1 MAGGG
6 NTNPMLQQDEVAKM
20 SKSMRKALLILNCI
34 LLSIGSAVGPLV
46 LRLYFLKGGK
56 GVWIPAA
63 TETAGFPFVIPALI
77 GSYIYRRRSTGPATK
92 ICFITWRL
100 LLASVVFGVLTGVD
114 DYLYASGVN
123 YLPISTA
130 SLIIASQLAFTALFA
145 FLLVRQPFTA
155 FSVNSVFLLCLG
167 AGILAMHAGS
177 DRPANETNAQYWK
190 GFMMTAGA
198 AVLYGFVLPAI
209 ELTYKKA
216 KQNVTYTLVMEMQL
230 IISLF
235 ATLFNF
241 FGMIVF
247 SSELQGMGEEAAG
260 FQMGGKVGYW
270 FILIC
275 SAIVWQCFFIGAV
288 GVLSCGSSLLS
299 GILIA
304 TFLPVTEILA
314 VFIYNEKFGAEKA
327 VALILS
333 IWGFVSYFYGEYKQM
348 TKKRDP
354 TRTPPLG

>member
-1 MAGGG
+1 
-6 NTNPMLQQDEVAKM
+6 M

-46 LRLYFLKGGK
+46 LRLYFLKG
-56 GVWIPAA
+56 A
-63 TETAGFPFVIPALI
+63 
-77 GSYIYRRRSTGPATK
+77 
-92 ICFITWRL
+92 
-100 LLASVVFGVLTGVD
+100 
-114 DYLYASGVN
+114 
-123 YLPISTA
+123 
-130 SLIIASQLAFTALFA
+130 LIIASQLAFTALFA

-247 SSELQGMGEEAAG
+247 SSELQVR
-260 FQMGGKVGYW
+260 MGGKVGYW

-299 GILIA
+299 
-304 TFLPVTEILA
+304 A

>member
-1 MAGGG
+1 
-6 NTNPMLQQDEVAKM
+6 M

-100 LLASVVFGVLTGVD
+100 LLASVV
-114 DYLYASGVN
+114 
-123 YLPISTA
+123 
-130 SLIIASQLAFTALFA
+130 
-145 FLLVRQPFTA
+145 VRQPFTA

-241 FGMIVF
+241 FGMI
-247 SSELQGMGEEAAG
+247 GMGEEAAG

-299 GILIA
+299 
-304 TFLPVTEILA
+304 A